1 MTEAPIDAVITW
13 VDGADP
19 AHAARLANY
28 LASVGGKRPA
38 AAHSTRFNDAGEID
52 YCVASILRY
61 APWIRT
67 IHIITDRQTPPL
79 VSLLAGTLYAARV
92 RVVDHREIFAG
103 HEPHLPTFSS
113 CTIETVLWR
122 IPGLADRFIYF
133 NDDFMMVRPVA
144 PQDFFRQEK
153 VVLRGEWRASSEAR
167 PDKRLK
173 AFLLRLFRRGKA
185 SAHAGYHGALEAS
198 ARLVN
203 FRRRYFQ
210 APHCP
215 HPVRSSVL
223 ADYFAGHP
231 EPLENNIRH
240 RLRAPEQFL
249 AYSLADHLALASGG
263 AIVDNRL
270 RTLRIKASDH
280 GLRKIVRALERADR
294 DERTAFVCVQSLDMA
309 TAGIRAAI
317 LAWLDRRIGRLSD
330 IVAGTGYHA
339 PQPPT
344 SGARGEP

>member
-1 MTEAPIDAVITW
+1 MTEAAIDAVITW

-19 AHAARLANY
+19 AHAARLADY
-28 LASVGGKRPA
+28 LESVGGKRPA
-38 AAHSTRFNDAGEID
+38 AAHATRFNDAGEID
-52 YCVASILRY
+52 YCVASILRF

-79 VSLLAGTLYAARV
+79 VSLLAGTPYAARV
-92 RVVDHREIFAG
+92 RVVDHWEIFAG
-103 HEPHLPTFSS
+103 HEQHLPTFSS

-133 NDDFMMVRPVA
+133 NDDFMMVRPVT
-144 PQDFFRQEK
+144 PEDFFREEK
-153 VVLRGEWRASSEAR
+153 VVLRGEWRATSESR

-173 AFLLRLFRRGKA
+173 AFLGRWFRGSKP
-185 SAHAGYHGALEAS
+185 AHAGYHGALEAS
-198 ARLVN
+198 ARLVD

-215 HPVRSSVL
+215 HPVLGSTL
-223 ADYFAGHP
+223 AEYFSGHP
-231 EPLENNIRH
+231 ERLENNIRH

-249 AYSLADHLALASGG
+249 GYSLADHLALAGG
-263 AIVDNRL
+263 AAIVDNRL

-280 GLRKIVRALERADR
+280 GLRKIVRALERAGR
-294 DERTAFVCVQSLDMA
+294 DERIAFVCVQSLDMA
-309 TAGIRAAI
+309 TAGIRATI